1 MKDINN
7 KVFHLNSQFTKE
19 LPSADQPIDS
29 IFISGYASV
38 NSVDRTG
45 DVIPSSAWETGM
57 QNYLKNPIVLAY
69 HDHDDPV
76 GRMVE
81 HKIDKKGL
89 WVKVRISAASEIFN
103 LVKDGVLTAFSV
115 SFRVNDAEYDAN
127 TELFVIKELEL
138 IEISVVSVPC
148 NQDTLFSLS
157 KSFKDGKEY
166 ELFKLQFAPKVEAA
180 KGLESIVETKS
191 KTLKEIGM
199 DPKELQA
206 MLDAAAQNAA
216 QLATKSLLEAQAAK
230 ELAAQ
235 KALAEEELMQ
245 KRIQEAVAKVT
256 PSTTGAEA
264 LLAEVTKRINEQADS
279 SRTMLQGLEASIK
292 EKAGEL
298 AKIQASK
305 MTFAQGSQAQQGEIT
320 YQEREKAVMLGK
332 IQNKAIQDT
341 AFGRSLLE
349 KGAYTTNQTV
359 GTQSGTATTL
369 SPHMATGIWEL
380 EVSMNM
386 EAEVRRR
393 LVVAPTL
400 RSIDM
405 KTNVM
410 TIPVNPEAGL
420 ATWVTNAQ
428 FGAVPASVG
437 VAGTSAGASVTHRLK
452 EVTLSAYKLA
462 TNEYMAYE
470 EEEDSLIV
478 LLPIIRDAMIRR
490 CARTVDRAFLVGAG
504 SGSDPVGGLAY
515 LAGASV
521 TANQITIATGVGTT
535 GVSYLRAARKN
546 LGAWGLD
553 PKELVFVVSTDL
565 YYALLEDPLFQ
576 TMDKVGLS
584 ATVLTGQVGMIGGT
598 PVLVSA
604 ELPAIPA
611 TTGAASTAGTS
622 GLSNV
627 AALCYAPGN
636 FLVGNQR
643 GLRMDTQELVE
654 TQRRVLVASLRT
666 GMTQVTSN
674 LGAGAVAIRYTT

>member
-1 MKDINN
+1 MKNINN

-19 LPSADQPIDS
+19 LPATSDTIDS
-29 IFISGYASV
+29 IFISGYASAAV
-38 NSVDRTG
+38 PDRDG
-45 DVIPSSAWETGM
+45 DIIPSSVWAKGI

-81 HKIDKKGL
+81 HKIDSKGL
-89 WVKVRISAASEIFN
+89 WVKARVSAASEIFS
-103 LVKDGVLTAFSV
+103 LVKDGVLTAFSIG
-115 SFRVNDAEYDAN
+115 FRVVDAEYDAES
-127 TELFVIKELEL
+127 ELFVIKELEL
-138 IEISVVSVPC
+138 VEISIVSVPC

-157 KSFKDGKEY
+157 KSFTDDEDYK
-166 ELFKLQFAPKVEAA
+166 LFKLQFVPSSDPAKELETTKVIE
-180 KGLESIVETKS
+180 S

-206 MLDAAAQNAA
+206 MLDAAAKNAA
-216 QLATKSLLEAQAAK
+216 ELATKSLLDAQAAQAAAK
-230 ELAAQ
+230 E
-235 KALAEEELMQ
+235 KALEEEKLMQ
-245 KRIQEAVAKVT
+245 KRIDEAVARVT
-256 PSTTGAEA
+256 PSTTGAEK
-264 LLAEVTKRINEQADS
+264 LLEEVTKRINDQNA
-279 SRTMLQGLEASIK
+279 TLAGLESSLK
-292 EKAGEL
+292 EKAAEL
-298 AKIQASK
+298 VKIQASK
-305 MTFAQGSQAQQGEIT
+305 MTFTPGKEAEAIT
-320 YQEREKAVMLGK
+320 YAEREKAIMLSK
-332 IQNKAIQDT
+332 ITNKGVADT
-341 AFGRSLLE
+341 AFGKQLLE
-349 KGAYTTNQTV
+349 KAATYTGGIVTSNTNHLP
-359 GTQSGTATTL
+359 S
-369 SPHMATGIWEL
+369 GIWEL
-380 EVSMNM
+380 EVSLNM

-420 ATWVTNAQ
+420 ATWVTNSQ
-428 FGAVPASVG
+428 FGVAPTAVG
-437 VAGTSAGASVTHRLK
+437 LAGASAGATAIHTLK
-452 EVTLSAYKLA
+452 EVTLNAYKLA

-490 CARTVDRAFLVGAG
+490 CARTVDKAFLVGAG
-504 SGSDPVGGLAY
+504 SGADPVGGLAF

-521 TANQITIATGVGTT
+521 AGTSITIATGVGTT

-553 PKELVFVVSTDL
+553 PKELVFVVSTDI

-584 ATVLTGQVGMIGGT
+584 ATVLTGQVGMVGGT

-604 ELPAIPA
+604 ELPVIPA
-611 TTGAASTAGTS
+611 TTGAASTAGVS
-622 GLSNV
+622 GLTNV
-627 AALCYAPGN
+627 AAICYAPGN

-666 GMTQVTSN
+666 GMTKVTSN
-674 LGAGAVAIRYTT
+674 LGTGAVAIRYTT